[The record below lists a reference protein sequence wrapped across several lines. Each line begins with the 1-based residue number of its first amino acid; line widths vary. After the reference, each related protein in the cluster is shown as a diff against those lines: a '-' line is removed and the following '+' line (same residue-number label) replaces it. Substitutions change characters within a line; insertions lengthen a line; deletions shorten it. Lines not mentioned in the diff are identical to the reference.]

1 MFAKSHVNLHG
12 LDHVNLAPPALVQKN
27 PHLDE
32 VGAVTLFMPED
43 FSNRIFERLMLC
55 LNLENGCAW

>member
-1 MFAKSHVNLHG
+1 MVLIMSALLN
-12 LDHVNLAPPALVQKN
+12 PALIEALD
-27 PHLDE
+27 PDE

-55 LNLENGCAW
+55 LNLENG